1 MTRMIANTCQIFDE
15 RGHARQSPQVRLVS
29 LGRRTGQQR
38 LRDLLSLLACEFRF
52 AARRPFAGQRSL
64 PALFPRL
71 LPTIG
76 NLPRHPKTACYLR
89 GGMSFVEECRSSFP
103 AFFHL
108 NMISCLR
115 HAQTIDRRL
124 LHVTNNLS
132 LYYASLNNRCIFKN
146 GKNSFS
152 VWRFFRPSIGA
163 GRFGIAL
170 NIENLHVAFPNRL
183 AAKHFMDGHSPPVD
197 GPAIVQVLQGQF
209 DPANIFH
216 IIRHNVQQV
225 RVVS

>member
-71 LPTIG
+71 LPTIS

-89 GGMSFVEECRSSFP
+89 GGMSFVEECGSSFP

-132 LYYASLNNRCIFKN
+132 LYCASLNK
-146 GKNSFS
+146 
-152 VWRFFRPSIGA
+152 A
-163 GRFGIAL
+163 GRLHAAVKKGYAARSPDLCQAL
-170 NIENLHVAFPNRL
+170 
-183 AAKHFMDGHSPPVD
+183 GHDEESRRPPGV
-197 GPAIVQVLQGQF
+197 F
-209 DPANIFH
+209 
-216 IIRHNVQQV
+216 
-225 RVVS
+225 